1 MATKAQSKKLTAKKK
16 VAPKKPVMKKAAA
29 AASSANGKK
38 PAVTSSLKGK
48 KFPFAPTK
56 LKVLKPVPSDIDIAQ
71 AGKLKPIL
79 QIAAELGIKE
89 SELELFGPYKAK
101 IKLEILDR
109 LAKRPNGKYIDVTAI
124 TPTPLGEGKTTTTVG
139 VSQALGAHLGKRV
152 MTVIRQPSQG
162 PTFGIKGGAAGG
174 GYSQIIPMEDF
185 NLHLTGDIHAITAA
199 HNLCAAALDARMM
212 HEKNTPDDNK
222 LFDALCP
229 PNKKGERKFSPS
241 MLRRLKKLGIEKTD
255 PNELTPEE
263 RTRFARL
270 DIDPNGVSWRR
281 VIDVNDRFLREI
293 MVGLGKDEAG
303 FEHRSGYD
311 ITVASEIMA
320 ILALTTGLA
329 DMRDRLGRMVVAVNK
344 LGEAITAEDLGVAGA
359 MTVLMK
365 DAIKPNLMQ
374 TLEGTPAI
382 VHAGPFA
389 NIAHGNSSI
398 IADKIALKMA
408 DYVITESGFGADCGM
423 EKFMNIKCR
432 YSGLIP
438 NVVVIVATVRALK
451 MHGGGPKVVAGKPL
465 APEYTDENLDL
476 LQKGLPNMVQHIENA
491 LKFGVNVVVAVNS
504 FATDTAAEVEMV
516 RQAALAAGA
525 MDAVVSR
532 HWMEGGKGA
541 IALAE
546 AVVRACEKRS
556 NFQFLYSL
564 DLPIKAKIETIARE
578 IYRAD
583 GVDYTPEA
591 EAKIELFTKLGFD
604 KLPMNMAKT
613 HLSFTDKAAV
623 KGAPRGFRIT
633 ISDVRASVGAGF
645 LYPLLGEMRTMPGL
659 PTRPVFYDV
668 DLDLETGKVVG
679 LF

>member
-1 MATKAQSKKLTAKKK
+1 MATSKAKKPAKK
-16 VAPKKPVMKKAAA
+16 VVAKKPVVKKKIVA
-29 AASSANGKK
+29 KK
-38 PAVTSSLKGK
+38 PIAK
-48 KFPFAPTK
+48 KFPYAPTK
-56 LKVLKPVPSDIDIAQ
+56 LKLLNPVPSDIDIAQ
-71 AGKLKPIL
+71 AGKLKPIV
-79 QIAAELGIKE
+79 QIAKELGIKE

-109 LAKRPNGKYIDVTAI
+109 LAKRKNGKYIDVTAI

-199 HNLCAAALDARMM
+199 HNLCAAALDTRIM
-212 HEKNTPDDNK
+212 HEANTPDDEK
-222 LFDALCP
+222 LFNALCP
-229 PNKKGERKFSPS
+229 PNKKGERNFSPS
-241 MLRRLKKLGIEKTD
+241 MLRRLKKLGINKTN
-255 PNELTPEE
+255 PNDLTPEE
-263 RTRFARL
+263 KSRFARL
-270 DIDPNGVSWRR
+270 DMDYSGVQWRR
-281 VIDVNDRFLREI
+281 VIDINDRMLRDI
-293 MVGLGKDEAG
+293 QVGLGKDEAG

-329 DMRDRLGRMVVAVNK
+329 DMRDRLGKMVVAVNK
-344 LGEAITAEDLGVAGA
+344 RGEAVTAEDLGVAGA
-359 MTVLMK
+359 LTVLMK

-389 NIAHGNSSI
+389 NIAHGQSSI

-408 DYVITESGFGADCGM
+408 DYVITESGFGADIGM
-423 EKFMNIKCR
+423 EKFMDIKCR
-432 YSGLIP
+432 YSGLTP
-438 NVVVIVATVRALK
+438 NVVVLVATVRALK

-476 LQKGLPNMVQHIENA
+476 LRKGLPNMIQHIENA
-491 LKFGVNVVVAVNS
+491 LKYGVNVVVAVNS
-504 FATDTAAEVEMV
+504 FANDTPAEVELV
-516 RQAALAAGA
+516 RKAALEAGA

-546 AVVRACEKRS
+546 AVVKACEKPT
-556 NFQFLYSL
+556 NFKFLYPLNISV
-564 DLPIKAKIETIARE
+564 KEKIETIARE

-591 EAKIELFTKLGFD
+591 EAKIEQFTKLGFGD
-604 KLPMNMAKT
+604 LPLCMAKT
-613 HLSFTDKAAV
+613 HLSFTDKADQ
-623 KGAPRGFRIT
+623 KGAPRGFRVT
-633 ISDVRASVGAGF
+633 ISDIRASVGAGF
-645 LYPLLGEMRTMPGL
+645 LYPLLGTMRTMPGL

-668 DLDLETGKVVG
+668 DLDLETGKVLG